1 MKEKERRGLT
11 GKLQAGEVADGS
23 RNRVVSGS
31 SSRSSSRPGTESAA
45 AARGGRRRTGKRP
58 PFTPPCLPAASSA
71 VAGTRGRRGGGHPA
85 ADADAVSA
93 VAHGWCIEAGRRRSA
108 GNPGRA
114 SVSWPQSPY
123 ATSPCWSFHLLKKSK
138 LPSLKSCRLL
148 HNYQLLWYIN
158 TQVSCNLAMQFLMYC
173 FGTLCCSTL
182 VQLQYP
188 IFKLQYAVSLVLY
201 KL

>member
-1 MKEKERRGLT
+1 MHEGEGPHRAAAGWGGGRR
-11 GKLQAGEVADGS
+11 QREQ
-23 RNRVVSGS
+23 SGP
-31 SSRSSSRPGTESAA
+31 RTESAA

-108 GNPGRA
+108 RSPGRA
-114 SVSWPQSPY
+114 SVSWPPSPN

-148 HNYQLLWYIN
+148 HIYQLLWYIN
-158 TQVSCNLAMQFLMYC
+158 T
-173 FGTLCCSTL
+173 
-182 VQLQYP
+182 
-188 IFKLQYAVSLVLY
+188 
-201 KL
+201 